1 MDAGR
6 DQVVSN
12 GEWVRLTSG
21 NLQNSTLKWRQLSGP
36 SVNLDPKPA
45 TGFIAPDVRA
55 GTDLT
60 FELSAQINGQT
71 LSDTVNVRVEPCKNA
86 DGIVYGDCISP
97 GFGPFLAYESATAT
111 GEVFHYQGTETN
123 RHVQWQSVDTGD
135 AKHGRVM
142 EIRWNANDPNHTIA
156 ANGWFGLAMPGTSA
170 DLQAYKDGAI
180 SFDMRL
186 TYHEQPASAAPFIFK
201 SECILPCVS
210 AELTI
215 DKGNSSFDWQTH
227 TYPIADLVA
236 SGLNLSKVNHLWVIQ
251 PAWRNQEQ
259 NVTVQIDNIRLV
271 KTYTPPT
278 PANGCTAAGKVS
290 YTLSRAANP
299 TADEQEAYKLITAAM
314 DLAVKN
320 YNCYTN
326 ITRQLQVSYNPSVAT
341 ADGSTN
347 GSIRFGSRASM
358 HHVTAMHEISHVVG
372 VGAAKFKTL
381 VSNGVYTGARGTA
394 KLREISGVATD
405 QIKSDG
411 THFWPHGLNYVSE
424 WKNQQ
429 DLINHCSVVQA
440 IVADLAN

>member
-1 MDAGR
+1 MR
-6 DQVVSN
+6 LN
-12 GEWVRLTSG
+12 GG
-21 NLQNSTLKWRQLSGP
+21 NLQNSSLKWRQLAGP
-36 SVNLDPKPA
+36 TVNLDPNPT
-45 TGFIAPDVRA
+45 TGFIAPDVRQS
-55 GTDLT
+55 TDLS

-71 LSDTVNVRVEPCKNA
+71 FSDTVNVRVEPCTNSE
-86 DGIVYGDCISP
+86 GVIFGECISP
-97 GFGPFLAYESATAT
+97 GFGPFLAYESAPTT
-111 GEVFHYQGTETN
+111 GEVFNYQGSDTS
-123 RHVQWQSVDTGD
+123 RHVQWQAVDTGD
-135 AKHGRVM
+135 NKHGRVM
-142 EIRWNANDPNHTIA
+142 EIRWNANDPNHSIN

-186 TYHEQPASAAPFIFK
+186 TYHEQPNNAAPFIFK
-201 SECILPCVS
+201 SECTLPCVS

-215 DKGNSSFDWQTH
+215 NKGNTSFDWQTH

-236 SGLNLSKVNHLWVIQ
+236 SGLNLAKVNHLWVIQ

-259 NVTVQIDNIRLV
+259 NVTVQVDNIRLI
-271 KTYTPPT
+271 KQYTPPK
-278 PANGCTAAGKVS
+278 PADGCTGSGKVT
-290 YTLSRAANP
+290 YTLARATNP
-299 TADEQEAYKLITAAM
+299 TADQQEAYNLITAAM

-326 ITRQLQVSYNPSVAT
+326 LSRQLNISYNPSVAT

-358 HHVTAMHEISHVVG
+358 HHVTAMHEIAHVFG
-372 VGAAKFKTL
+372 VGADKFKTL
-381 VSNGVYTGARGTA
+381 VSNGIYNGPRATA
-394 KLREISGVATD
+394 KVREISGVATD
-405 QIKSDG
+405 QLKSDG

-429 DLINHCSVVQA
+429 DLINHCAVVQA